1 MDDSP
6 QTDEGATKNVAG
18 TVLLLG
24 AIGLVAWPAIKGIA
38 RAWRVRHPL
47 ASSESAVD
55 KALDDTFPA
64 SDPPASAYVDIPV
77 NRR

>member
-1 MDDSP
+1 MRDSP
-6 QTDEGATKNVAG
+6 DPGERAG
-18 TVLLLG
+18 THVAETMLLIG
-24 AIGLVAWPAIKGIA
+24 AIGLMAWPAIKGIA

-47 ASSESAVD
+47 AESEAAVD
-55 KALDDTFPA
+55 KKLDETFPA

>member
-1 MDDSP
+1 M
-6 QTDEGATKNVAG
+6 TDPLEPGERAAKHVAE
-18 TVLLLG
+18 TLLLMG

-38 RAWRVRHPL
+38 RAWRVRHPV
-47 ASSESAVD
+47 AGSEEAVD

-64 SDPPASAYVDIPV
+64 SDPTASAYVDIPV